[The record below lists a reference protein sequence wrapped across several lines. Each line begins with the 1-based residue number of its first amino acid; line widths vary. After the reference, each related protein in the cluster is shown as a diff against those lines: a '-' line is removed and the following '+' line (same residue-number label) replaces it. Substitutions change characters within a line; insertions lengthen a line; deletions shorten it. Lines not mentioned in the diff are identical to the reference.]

1 MPSPHLERAPGAFVR
16 GASPVSRTLL
26 VFCVNKGVSASFSLS
41 LSYGRFWTAR
51 SWSIKGPQQPAQ
63 NNMQLCIFQR
73 IKKFLFCDL
82 SYQLRPKLEFQ
93 YVTCTNEDQTEP
105 AIEEDYRT
113 EYMKVLQH
121 GHERHF
127 FEKWWWW

>member
-1 MPSPHLERAPGAFVR
+1 MWDIYYQEVKFRNAYVSVMVEVVVDELTERG
-16 GASPVSRTLL
+16 
-26 VFCVNKGVSASFSLS
+26 
-41 LSYGRFWTAR
+41 
-51 SWSIKGPQQPAQ
+51 
-63 NNMQLCIFQR
+63 
-73 IKKFLFCDL
+73 
-82 SYQLRPKLEFQ
+82 LRPKLEFQ